1 VATSIGLGVQFTANA
16 SGMTKGLSQAEKT
29 IQQLGRQA
37 ADASKL
43 FDSFTGSSAAAGA
56 AQQQVATDLA
66 FLSSAFRTGQV
77 SAQEYAAELLA
88 ITQSAQTQAAAF
100 AEGARITEQTAT
112 AEERRTAQLERLGDL
127 LQQGAIDA
135 EVYGR
140 AVASSTAG
148 FDGTQAERFA
158 QALAPL
164 REQLQSGA
172 ISLQEFN
179 QQAGGVAD
187 AVSGSTSSAQRSAE
201 AILELKR
208 QLDAGAISIEEYRSQ
223 FAEIQAGNIS
233 STLSVE
239 VLGIREGISA
249 SDDLQAAIASL
260 KGTQIEA
267 ALQIAG
273 VESIDDLRQRFD
285 NVDGRQLDALL
296 QVLGVESLEQARQQ
310 LAAIDGTE
318 VLAQLSTAGFESI
331 EEAQSLIDSVEG
343 KDITLLAE
351 TLGVESIEQL
361 TAVINAVESRTVEF
375 NVDSNADET
384 AAQVKSLVDEQA
396 AYQQLL
402 SEAAR
407 ITQKYTSDE
416 ERRAAAIAKIEEV
429 NRAGVLSEEIY
440 ARAIEDA
447 SGAKE
452 EAIRIDQQRAADSAR
467 AAQIIEAN
475 LSSEERASRDYAA
488 SVAELDRLVAAGV
501 LTEADYAKAVEHAA
515 AAFAKATVAAA
526 RYEDAADGAGDAGV
540 LKFNELS
547 GVLSALPGPIGN
559 VAGRLSGLSSAGE
572 GLDRVFGGGLT
583 KGLASVST
591 QFTGLLTTT
600 NLALVGVAAFGAGAA
615 AVANGLVDLEDRV
628 ETLGNTAD
636 KLGVSFEFIQ
646 TIEEAGR
653 RSGVGIESVSSA
665 FGKLQKTLAGA
676 DEESKAATAA
686 LSKLGVSFS
695 DLENLSPQEQI
706 RLIGEKLQGI
716 EDPAKRTAA
725 AMQIFGKSGADLIP
739 FFNNLTPA
747 ADDIERLGRALTEI
761 DRGRIDDFGAGIDA
775 LGVATQ
781 GLGQTLLLPFVG
793 LGEGISKGAAE
804 FIAGVTAIVDPI
816 AQVLEPALTAIGV
829 TFEIFGVAIGTVGR
843 TLGAV
848 LEPVGAIFQGI
859 SVAVDPLL
867 EGATNLARSFSDI
880 AAGVTEFIVSSTPL
894 GVIADNI
901 GAIGDTVGRVAVII
915 GTAFSQV
922 GEYIGGLVARFGE
935 LVAQS
940 PLLESIGGII
950 SKVFGS
956 VSTVF
961 STISEAIGGVVG
973 RLLTIAEGF
982 LGIEQSAN
990 DAGEAAVV
998 ALEFT
1003 PPEGFADYE
1012 KAIQSSRT
1020 ALNAAIEES
1029 AQFGQAGFDAA
1040 LQFQTALE
1048 KLQAQ
1053 ADAGIL
1059 NETAYKAEVEKATEA
1074 YRSQISTIREAQKAE
1089 EEKLKAVERAADAVI
1104 AADQRRAD
1112 SFIQSQGLGG
1122 EDPRTKAAEDL
1133 LAITR
1138 QIDEAE
1144 AALVQARADSDRA
1157 AEQAAIKRLAILDQA
1172 EAAAQQ
1178 KVEFGFTTADAN
1190 KAIEDT
1196 RKTLDE
1202 VFTFD
1207 NFQLAPDAFTAA
1219 QAQLRELTQQLQDNT
1234 IDPETYKL
1242 AADALRSG
1250 FEDAVKDAEKL
1261 GELQLKYAEAAA
1273 EIDKERLD
1281 KLATVSQEPLKIE
1294 DVRTS
1299 GGASEFLRLA
1309 SGREDPAV
1317 EEYRKQLTKLD
1328 EIKKELAKVG
1338 GTVEMIGA

>member
-1 VATSIGLGVQFTANA
+1 MATSIGLGVQFTANA
-16 SGMTKGLSQAEKT
+16 NGMTKGLSQAEKA
-29 IQQLGRQA
+29 IQQLGRNA

-100 AEGARITEQTAT
+100 AEGAAITSQVAT
-112 AEERRTAQLERLGDL
+112 AEEKRAAKLQRLG
-127 LQQGAIDA
+127 
-135 EVYGR
+135 
-140 AVASSTAG
+140 
-148 FDGTQAERFA
+148 
-158 QALAPL
+158 
-164 REQLQSGA
+164 
-172 ISLQEFN
+172 
-179 QQAGGVAD
+179 
-187 AVSGSTSSAQRSAE
+187 
-201 AILELKR
+201 EL
-208 QLDAGAISIEEYRSQ
+208 
-223 FAEIQAGNIS
+223 
-233 STLSVE
+233 
-239 VLGIREGISA
+239 
-249 SDDLQAAIASL
+249 
-260 KGTQIEA
+260 
-267 ALQIAG
+267 
-273 VESIDDLRQRFD
+273 
-285 NVDGRQLDALL
+285 
-296 QVLGVESLEQARQQ
+296 
-310 LAAIDGTE
+310 
-318 VLAQLSTAGFESI
+318 LAQNVIS
-331 EEAQSLIDSVEG
+331 
-343 KDITLLAE
+343 
-351 TLGVESIEQL
+351 EQ
-361 TAVINAVESRTVEF
+361 TYA
-375 NVDSNADET
+375 
-384 AAQVKSLVDEQA
+384 
-396 AYQQLL
+396 
-402 SEAAR
+402 
-407 ITQKYTSDE
+407 
-416 ERRAAAIAKIEEV
+416 RAAA
-429 NRAGVLSEEIY
+429 
-440 ARAIEDA
+440 DA
-447 SGAKE
+447 SGA
-452 EAIRIDQQRAADSAR
+452 AQAAAD
-467 AAQIIEAN
+467 AAQA
-475 LSSEERASRDYAA
+475 SEQKRSKAMSDGAAVAA
-488 SVAELDRLVAAGV
+488 SVRTEQEKREAELQRLSGLLEQGAISEETYSRAVAVASGKSAASV
-501 LTEADYAKAVEHAA
+501 KDLTEEFKN
-515 AAFAKATVAAA
+515 ATK
-526 RYEDAADGAGDAGV
+526 AADGGT

-547 GVLSALPGPIGN
+547 GILSTLPGPIGN
-559 VAGRLSGLSSAGE
+559 VAGRLSGLASAGE
-572 GLDRVFGGGLT
+572 GMGRIFSGGLSQ
-583 KGLASVST
+583 GLSGIGASVA
-591 QFTGLLTTT
+591 GLVNPLT
-600 NLALVGVAAFGAGAA
+600 VGVAAVAAFGAGAS

-646 TIEEAGR
+646 TLEEAGR
-653 RSGVGIESVSSA
+653 RSGVGIETVSTA

-676 DEESKAATAA
+676 DEESKAATEA
-686 LSKLGVSFS
+686 LSKLGISFS
-695 DLENLSPQEQI
+695 DLENLSPEQQI
-706 RLIGEKLQGI
+706 RLIGEQLQGI

-747 ADDIERLGRALTEI
+747 ADDIERLGRALTEV

-793 LGEGISKGAAE
+793 LGEGISQGAAE
-804 FIAGVTAIVDPI
+804 FIAGVAAIVDPI
-816 AQVLEPALTAIGV
+816 AQVLEPALTAIGT

-859 SVAVDPLL
+859 GAAVDPLL
-867 EGATNLARSFSDI
+867 EGAAELARSFSDI
-880 AAGVTEFIVSSTPL
+880 AVGVTEFIVSSTPL
-894 GVIADNI
+894 GFVADNI
-901 GAIGDTVGRVAVII
+901 GAIGETVGRVAVII

-922 GEYIGGLVARFGE
+922 GEYVGGLVARFGE

-956 VSTVF
+956 VSAVF
-961 STISEAIGGVVG
+961 STIAEAIGGVVG

-1029 AQFGQAGFDAA
+1029 AQFGQAGFNAA
-1040 LQFQTALE
+1040 FQFQTALE
-1048 KLQAQ
+1048 SLKAQ
-1053 ADAGIL
+1053 ADKGIL

-1074 YRSQISTIREAQKAE
+1074 YKSQVDTIKEAQKAE

-1122 EDPRTKAAEDL
+1122 EDPRTKADEDL

-1144 AALVQARADSDRA
+1144 TAIVQARAAGDRA
-1157 AEQAAIKRLAILDQA
+1157 AEEAAIKRLAILDQA

-1178 KVEFGFTTADAN
+1178 KVEFGFTSADAN

>member
-1 VATSIGLGVQFTANA
+1 MATSIGLGVQFTANA
-16 SGMTKGLSQAEKT
+16 NGMTKGLSQAEKA

-100 AEGARITEQTAT
+100 AEGAAITSQVAT
-112 AEERRTAQLERLGDL
+112 AEEKRAAKLDRLSALLLE
-127 LQQGAIDA
+127 
-135 EVYGR
+135 
-140 AVASSTAG
+140 
-148 FDGTQAERFA
+148 
-158 QALAPL
+158 
-164 REQLQSGA
+164 GA
-172 ISLQEFN
+172 ISEETF
-179 QQAGGVAD
+179 ARA
-187 AVSGSTSSAQRSAE
+187 SREGSIAHAE
-201 AILELKR
+201 A
-208 QLDAGAISIEEYRSQ
+208 A
-223 FAEIQAGNIS
+223 QA
-233 STLSVE
+233 
-239 VLGIREGISA
+239 
-249 SDDLQAAIASL
+249 
-260 KGTQIEA
+260 
-267 ALQIAG
+267 
-273 VESIDDLRQRFD
+273 
-285 NVDGRQLDALL
+285 
-296 QVLGVESLEQARQQ
+296 
-310 LAAIDGTE
+310 
-318 VLAQLSTAGFESI
+318 
-331 EEAQSLIDSVEG
+331 EEAR
-343 KDITLLAE
+343 A
-351 TLGVESIEQL
+351 
-361 TAVINAVESRTVEF
+361 
-375 NVDSNADET
+375 
-384 AAQVKSLVDEQA
+384 KSLQ
-396 AYQQLL
+396 
-402 SEAAR
+402 
-407 ITQKYTSDE
+407 
-416 ERRAAAIAKIEEV
+416 
-429 NRAGVLSEEIY
+429 
-440 ARAIEDA
+440 
-447 SGAKE
+447 
-452 EAIRIDQQRAADSAR
+452 R
-467 AAQIIEAN
+467 AAQITQAN
-475 LSSEERASRDYAA
+475 LAPQQKYDAQA
-488 SVAELDRLVAAGV
+488 QELGEHLAAGRISQDTYNSA
-501 LTEADYAKAVEHAA
+501 LSKAATE
-515 AAFAKATVAAA
+515 FAKATL
-526 RYEDAADGAGDAGV
+526 AADKFGDATAAGGDGGT

-547 GVLSALPGPIGN
+547 GILSALPGPIGN
-559 VAGRLSGLSSAGE
+559 VAGRLSGLASAGE
-572 GLDRVFGGGLT
+572 GLGRIFSGGLSQ
-583 KGLASVST
+583 GLSGIGASVA
-591 QFTGLLTTT
+591 GLVNPMT
-600 NLALVGVAAFGAGAA
+600 VGVAAVAAFGAGTS
-615 AVANGLVDLEDRV
+615 AVANGLIDLEDRV

-646 TIEEAGR
+646 TLEEAGR
-653 RSGVGIESVSSA
+653 RSGVGIEFVSSA
-665 FGKLQKTLAGA
+665 FGRLQKTLAGA
-676 DEESKAATAA
+676 DEESKAATSA
-686 LSKLGVSFS
+686 LAKLGVSFS
-695 DLENLSPQEQI
+695 DLENISPQEQI

-793 LGEGISKGAAE
+793 LGEGIAQGAAE

-816 AQVLEPALTAIGV
+816 AQVLEPALTAIGT

-859 SVAVDPLL
+859 SDAVNPLL
-867 EGATNLARSFSDI
+867 EGAAELARSFSDI
-880 AAGVTEFIVSSTPL
+880 AVGVTEFIVSSTPI

-901 GAIGDTVGRVAVII
+901 GAIGETVGRVAVII

-922 GEYIGGLVARFGE
+922 GEYIGGLVGRFGE

-956 VSTVF
+956 VSAVF
-961 STISEAIGGVVG
+961 STIAEAIGGVVG

-1012 KAIQSSRT
+1012 KAIQSSRV

-1040 LQFQTALE
+1040 YQFQTALE
-1048 KLQAQ
+1048 RLKDQ
-1053 ADAGIL
+1053 ADKGIL
-1059 NETAYKAEVEKATEA
+1059 NETAYKTEVEKATEA
-1074 YRSQISTIREAQKAE
+1074 YKSQIGTIKEAQKAE

-1144 AALVQARADSDRA
+1144 TAIVQARADGDRA
-1157 AEQAAIKRLAILDQA
+1157 AEEAATKRLAILDQA

-1207 NFQLAPDAFTAA
+1207 NFQIAPDAFTAA
-1219 QAQLRELTQQLQDNT
+1219 QAQLRDLTQQLQDNT

-1250 FEDAVKDAEKL
+1250 FEDAVKDADKL

-1281 KLATVSQEPLKIE
+1281 KLAKVSQEPLKIE

-1338 GTVEMIGA
+1338 GTVEMIGT

>member
-16 SGMTKGLSQAEKT
+16 NGMTKGLSQAEKA

-100 AEGARITEQTAT
+100 AEGAAITSQVAT
-112 AEERRTAQLERLGDL
+112 AEEKRAAKLDRLSALLLE
-127 LQQGAIDA
+127 
-135 EVYGR
+135 
-140 AVASSTAG
+140 
-148 FDGTQAERFA
+148 
-158 QALAPL
+158 
-164 REQLQSGA
+164 GA
-172 ISLQEFN
+172 ISEETF
-179 QQAGGVAD
+179 ARA
-187 AVSGSTSSAQRSAE
+187 SREGSIAHAE
-201 AILELKR
+201 A
-208 QLDAGAISIEEYRSQ
+208 A
-223 FAEIQAGNIS
+223 QA
-233 STLSVE
+233 
-239 VLGIREGISA
+239 
-249 SDDLQAAIASL
+249 
-260 KGTQIEA
+260 
-267 ALQIAG
+267 
-273 VESIDDLRQRFD
+273 
-285 NVDGRQLDALL
+285 
-296 QVLGVESLEQARQQ
+296 
-310 LAAIDGTE
+310 
-318 VLAQLSTAGFESI
+318 
-331 EEAQSLIDSVEG
+331 EEAR
-343 KDITLLAE
+343 A
-351 TLGVESIEQL
+351 
-361 TAVINAVESRTVEF
+361 
-375 NVDSNADET
+375 
-384 AAQVKSLVDEQA
+384 KSLQ
-396 AYQQLL
+396 
-402 SEAAR
+402 
-407 ITQKYTSDE
+407 
-416 ERRAAAIAKIEEV
+416 
-429 NRAGVLSEEIY
+429 
-440 ARAIEDA
+440 
-447 SGAKE
+447 
-452 EAIRIDQQRAADSAR
+452 R
-467 AAQIIEAN
+467 AAQITQAN
-475 LSSEERASRDYAA
+475 LAPQQKYDAQA
-488 SVAELDRLVAAGV
+488 QELGEHLAAGRISQDTYNSA
-501 LTEADYAKAVEHAA
+501 LSKAATE
-515 AAFAKATVAAA
+515 FAKATL
-526 RYEDAADGAGDAGV
+526 AADKFGDATAAGGDGGT

-547 GVLSALPGPIGN
+547 GILSALPGPIGN
-559 VAGRLSGLSSAGE
+559 VAGRLSGLASAGE
-572 GLDRVFGGGLT
+572 GLGRIFSGGLSQ
-583 KGLASVST
+583 GLSGIGASVA
-591 QFTGLLTTT
+591 GLVNPMT
-600 NLALVGVAAFGAGAA
+600 VGVAAVAAFGAGTS
-615 AVANGLVDLEDRV
+615 AVANGLIDLEDRV

-646 TIEEAGR
+646 TLEEAGR
-653 RSGVGIESVSSA
+653 RSGVGIEFVSSA
-665 FGKLQKTLAGA
+665 FGRLQKTLAGA
-676 DEESKAATAA
+676 DEESKAATSA
-686 LSKLGVSFS
+686 LAKLGVSFS
-695 DLENLSPQEQI
+695 DLENISPQEQI

-793 LGEGISKGAAE
+793 LGEGIAQGAAE

-816 AQVLEPALTAIGV
+816 AQVLEPALTAIGT

-859 SVAVDPLL
+859 SDAVNPLL
-867 EGATNLARSFSDI
+867 EGAAELARSFSDI
-880 AAGVTEFIVSSTPL
+880 AVGVTEFIVSSTPI

-901 GAIGDTVGRVAVII
+901 GAIGETVGRVAVII

-922 GEYIGGLVARFGE
+922 GEYIGGLVGRFGE

-956 VSTVF
+956 VSAVF
-961 STISEAIGGVVG
+961 STIAEAIGGVVG

-1012 KAIQSSRT
+1012 KAIQSSRV

-1040 LQFQTALE
+1040 YQFQTALE
-1048 KLQAQ
+1048 RLKDQ
-1053 ADAGIL
+1053 ADKGIL
-1059 NETAYKAEVEKATEA
+1059 NETAYKTEVEKATEA
-1074 YRSQISTIREAQKAE
+1074 YKSQIGTIKEAQKAE

-1144 AALVQARADSDRA
+1144 TAIVQARADGDRA
-1157 AEQAAIKRLAILDQA
+1157 AEEAATKRLAILDQA

-1207 NFQLAPDAFTAA
+1207 NFQIAPDAFTAA
-1219 QAQLRELTQQLQDNT
+1219 QAQLRDLTQQLQDNT

-1250 FEDAVKDAEKL
+1250 FEDAVKDADKL

-1281 KLATVSQEPLKIE
+1281 KLAKVSQEPLKIE

-1338 GTVEMIGA
+1338 GTVEMIGT

>member
-1 VATSIGLGVQFTANA
+1 MATSIGLGVQFTANA
-16 SGMTKGLSQAEKT
+16 SGMTKGLSQAEKA

-56 AQQQVATDLA
+56 AQQQVATDMA
-66 FLSSAFRTGQV
+66 FLASAFKTGQI

-100 AEGARITEQTAT
+100 AEGAAITNQMAT
-112 AEERRTAQLERLGDL
+112 AEEKRAAKLDRLGQL
-127 LQQGAIDA
+127 LAQGAISEETFA
-135 EVYGR
+135 R
-140 AVASSTAG
+140 ASREGSSAHAAAS
-148 FDGTQAERFA
+148 QAEEARA
-158 QALAPL
+158 K
-164 REQLQSGA
+164 
-172 ISLQEFN
+172 SLQ
-179 QQAGGVAD
+179 
-187 AVSGSTSSAQRSAE
+187 
-201 AILELKR
+201 
-208 QLDAGAISIEEYRSQ
+208 
-223 FAEIQAGNIS
+223 
-233 STLSVE
+233 
-239 VLGIREGISA
+239 
-249 SDDLQAAIASL
+249 
-260 KGTQIEA
+260 
-267 ALQIAG
+267 
-273 VESIDDLRQRFD
+273 
-285 NVDGRQLDALL
+285 
-296 QVLGVESLEQARQQ
+296 
-310 LAAIDGTE
+310 
-318 VLAQLSTAGFESI
+318 
-331 EEAQSLIDSVEG
+331 
-343 KDITLLAE
+343 
-351 TLGVESIEQL
+351 
-361 TAVINAVESRTVEF
+361 
-375 NVDSNADET
+375 
-384 AAQVKSLVDEQA
+384 
-396 AYQQLL
+396 
-402 SEAAR
+402 
-407 ITQKYTSDE
+407 
-416 ERRAAAIAKIEEV
+416 
-429 NRAGVLSEEIY
+429 
-440 ARAIEDA
+440 
-447 SGAKE
+447 
-452 EAIRIDQQRAADSAR
+452 R
-467 AAQIIEAN
+467 AAQITQAN
-475 LSSEERASRDYAA
+475 ISPTQNYDNEVRELKEHLDAGRITQDTFNAA
-488 SVAELDRLVAAGV
+488 L
-501 LTEADYAKAVEHAA
+501 
-515 AAFAKATVAAA
+515 AKATASFTRAESAA
-526 RYEDAADGAGDAGV
+526 RGYDKAADAAGDGGT

-547 GVLSALPGPIGN
+547 GILSALPGPIGN

-572 GLDRVFGGGLT
+572 GLGRIFSGGLSQ
-583 KGLASVST
+583 GISGIGASVA
-591 QFTGLLTTT
+591 GLINPVT
-600 NLALVGVAAFGAGAA
+600 VGIAAVVGFGAAAA
-615 AVANGLVDLEDRV
+615 AVARGLVDLEDRV
-628 ETLGNTAD
+628 EKLGNTAD

-646 TIEEAGR
+646 TLEEAGN
-653 RSGVGIESVSSA
+653 RSGVSIESVSTA
-665 FGKLQKTLAGA
+665 FGKLQKVLAGA
-676 DEESKAATAA
+676 DEESKAATEA

-695 DLENLSPQEQI
+695 DLENLSPEEQI

-781 GLGQTLLLPFVG
+781 GLGQTLLLPFAG
-793 LGEGISKGAAE
+793 LGEGISQGAAE

-816 AQVLEPALTAIGV
+816 GQILEPALSAIGT

-859 SVAVDPLL
+859 GAAVDPLL
-867 EGATNLARSFSDI
+867 EGAAELARSFSDI
-880 AAGVTEFIVSSTPL
+880 AVGVTEFIVSSTPI

-901 GAIGDTVGRVAVII
+901 GAIGETVGRVAVII

-922 GEYIGGLVARFGE
+922 GEYIGGLIGRFGE

-940 PLLESIGGII
+940 PLLESIGNII
-950 SKVFGS
+950 GKVFGS
-956 VSTVF
+956 VSAVF
-961 STISEAIGGVVG
+961 STIAEAIGGVVG
-973 RLLTIAEGF
+973 RLLTIAENF

-990 DAGEAAVV
+990 DAGEAAAT

-1029 AQFGQAGFDAA
+1029 AQFGQAGFNAA
-1040 LQFQTALE
+1040 FQFQTALE
-1048 KLQAQ
+1048 NLQAQ
-1053 ADAGIL
+1053 AEAGIL

-1074 YRSQISTIREAQKAE
+1074 YKSQIDTIKEAQKAE
-1089 EEKLKAVERAADAVI
+1089 EEKLKAVERAADAAI

-1144 AALVQARADSDRA
+1144 TAIVEARAAGDRA
-1157 AEQAAIKRLAILDQA
+1157 AEEAAVKRLAILDQA
-1172 EAAAQQ
+1172 GAAAQQ
-1178 KVEFGFTTADAN
+1178 KVEFGFTSADAN

-1196 RKTLDE
+1196 RKTLDS

-1219 QAQLRELTQQLQDNT
+1219 QAQLQELTQQLQDNT

-1281 KLATVSQEPLKIE
+1281 KLAQVSQEPLKIQ
-1294 DVRTS
+1294 DIRTS
-1299 GGASEFLRLA
+1299 EGASEFLRLA
-1309 SGREDPAV
+1309 SGRQDPAV
-1317 EEYRKQLTKLD
+1317 EEYRKQLSKLD
-1328 EIKKELAKVG
+1328 EIRKEISKVG

>member
-16 SGMTKGLSQAEKT
+16 SGMTKGLSQAEKA
-29 IQQLGRQA
+29 IQQLGRNA

-100 AEGARITEQTAT
+100 AEGAAITSQVAT
-112 AEERRTAQLERLGDL
+112 AEEKRAAKLQRL
-127 LQQGAIDA
+127 A
-135 EVYGR
+135 E
-140 AVASSTAG
+140 
-148 FDGTQAERFA
+148 
-158 QALAPL
+158 L
-164 REQLQSGA
+164 
-172 ISLQEFN
+172 
-179 QQAGGVAD
+179 
-187 AVSGSTSSAQRSAE
+187 
-201 AILELKR
+201 
-208 QLDAGAISIEEYRSQ
+208 
-223 FAEIQAGNIS
+223 
-233 STLSVE
+233 
-239 VLGIREGISA
+239 
-249 SDDLQAAIASL
+249 
-260 KGTQIEA
+260 
-267 ALQIAG
+267 
-273 VESIDDLRQRFD
+273 
-285 NVDGRQLDALL
+285 
-296 QVLGVESLEQARQQ
+296 
-310 LAAIDGTE
+310 
-318 VLAQLSTAGFESI
+318 LAQNVIS
-331 EEAQSLIDSVEG
+331 
-343 KDITLLAE
+343 
-351 TLGVESIEQL
+351 EQ
-361 TAVINAVESRTVEF
+361 TYA
-375 NVDSNADET
+375 
-384 AAQVKSLVDEQA
+384 
-396 AYQQLL
+396 
-402 SEAAR
+402 
-407 ITQKYTSDE
+407 
-416 ERRAAAIAKIEEV
+416 RAAA
-429 NRAGVLSEEIY
+429 
-440 ARAIEDA
+440 DA
-447 SGAKE
+447 SGAAQAAADAAQASEQKRSKAIADGAAVAASVRTEQEKREAELQRLSGLLEQGAISE
-452 EAIRIDQQRAADSAR
+452 ETYSRAVAVASGAQAQAEVSEKQRAATLSEGVRLTEQYLTAEEKRAAKLDRLSALLAEGAISEETFARASREGSSAHAEAAQAEEARAKSLQR
-467 AAQIIEAN
+467 AAQITQAN
-475 LSSEERASRDYAA
+475 LGPQQKYDAQAQ
-488 SVAELDRLVAAGV
+488 ELGEHLAAGRISQDTYNSA
-501 LTEADYAKAVEHAA
+501 LSKAATE
-515 AAFAKATVAAA
+515 FAKATLAA
-526 RYEDAADGAGDAGV
+526 DKFGGSVDGAGDGGT

-572 GLDRVFGGGLT
+572 GLSKVFGSGAGLSGGLT
-583 KGLASVST
+583 NIGASVAGLVNPFTVGLA
-591 QFTGLLTTT
+591 
-600 NLALVGVAAFGAGAA
+600 AVAAFGAGAS
-615 AVANGLVDLEDRV
+615 AVASGLLSLEDRV

-646 TIEEAGR
+646 TLEEAGR

-686 LSKLGVSFS
+686 LAKLGVSFS

-706 RLIGEKLQGI
+706 RLVGEKLQGI

-761 DRGRIDDFGAGIDA
+761 DRGRIDDFGAGVDA

-816 AQVLEPALTAIGV
+816 AQVLEPALTNLGRLFEVAGILIGQAGKNIGAFLAPIAEIVQAISQSLKP
-829 TFEIFGVAIGTVGR
+829 FND
-843 TLGAV
+843 
-848 LEPVGAIFQGI
+848 GI
-859 SVAVDPLL
+859 VD
-867 EGATNLARSFSDI
+867 LARAAADLSGSFN
-880 AAGVTEFIVSSTPL
+880 EFLASSSVF

-990 DAGEAAVV
+990 DAGESAVV

-1040 LQFQTALE
+1040 YQFQTALE
-1048 KLQAQ
+1048 ELQAQ
-1053 ADAGIL
+1053 ADKGIL

-1074 YRSQISTIREAQKAE
+1074 YRSQIGTIKEAQKAE

-1144 AALVQARADSDRA
+1144 TAIVEARAAGDRA
-1157 AEQAAIKRLAILDQA
+1157 AEEAAVKRLAILDQA

-1178 KVEFGFTTADAN
+1178 QVQFGFTSADAN

-1196 RKTLDE
+1196 RKKLDE

-1219 QAQLRELTQQLQDNT
+1219 QKQLQDLTQQLQDNT

-1250 FEDAVKDAEKL
+1250 FEDAVKNAEKL

-1273 EIDKERLD
+1273 EIDQERLD
-1281 KLATVSQEPLKIE
+1281 KLAKVSQEPLKIE

-1299 GGASEFLRLA
+1299 AGASEFLRLA

>member
-16 SGMTKGLSQAEKT
+16 NGMTKGLSQAEKA

-56 AQQQVATDLA
+56 AQQQVATDMA
-66 FLSSAFRTGQV
+66 FLASAFKTGQI

-100 AEGARITEQTAT
+100 AEGAAITNQMAT
-112 AEERRTAQLERLGDL
+112 AEEKRASKLERLGQL
-127 LQQGAIDA
+127 LAQGAISEETFA
-135 EVYGR
+135 R
-140 AVASSTAG
+140 ASREGSSAHAAAS
-148 FDGTQAERFA
+148 QAEEARA
-158 QALAPL
+158 K
-164 REQLQSGA
+164 
-172 ISLQEFN
+172 SLQ
-179 QQAGGVAD
+179 
-187 AVSGSTSSAQRSAE
+187 
-201 AILELKR
+201 
-208 QLDAGAISIEEYRSQ
+208 
-223 FAEIQAGNIS
+223 
-233 STLSVE
+233 
-239 VLGIREGISA
+239 
-249 SDDLQAAIASL
+249 
-260 KGTQIEA
+260 
-267 ALQIAG
+267 
-273 VESIDDLRQRFD
+273 
-285 NVDGRQLDALL
+285 
-296 QVLGVESLEQARQQ
+296 
-310 LAAIDGTE
+310 
-318 VLAQLSTAGFESI
+318 
-331 EEAQSLIDSVEG
+331 
-343 KDITLLAE
+343 
-351 TLGVESIEQL
+351 
-361 TAVINAVESRTVEF
+361 
-375 NVDSNADET
+375 
-384 AAQVKSLVDEQA
+384 
-396 AYQQLL
+396 
-402 SEAAR
+402 
-407 ITQKYTSDE
+407 
-416 ERRAAAIAKIEEV
+416 
-429 NRAGVLSEEIY
+429 
-440 ARAIEDA
+440 
-447 SGAKE
+447 
-452 EAIRIDQQRAADSAR
+452 R
-467 AAQIIEAN
+467 AAQITQAN
-475 LSSEERASRDYAA
+475 ISPTQKYDQEVLELKEHLDAGRITQDTFNSALAKSTASFARAESAA
-488 SVAELDRLVAAGV
+488 RGYDKAADAAG
-501 LTEADYAKAVEHAA
+501 
-515 AAFAKATVAAA
+515 
-526 RYEDAADGAGDAGV
+526 DGGT

-547 GVLSALPGPIGN
+547 GILSALPGPIGN

-572 GLDRVFGGGLT
+572 GLGRIFSGGLSQ
-583 KGLASVST
+583 GISGIGASVA
-591 QFTGLLTTT
+591 GLINPVT
-600 NLALVGVAAFGAGAA
+600 VGIAAVVGFGAAAA
-615 AVANGLVDLEDRV
+615 AVARGLVDLEDRV
-628 ETLGNTAD
+628 EKLGNTAD

-646 TIEEAGR
+646 TLEEAGN
-653 RSGVGIESVSSA
+653 RSGVSIESVSTA
-665 FGKLQKTLAGA
+665 FGKLQKVLAGA
-676 DEESKAATAA
+676 DEESKAATEA

-695 DLENLSPQEQI
+695 DLENLSPEEQI

-781 GLGQTLLLPFVG
+781 GLGQTLLLPFAG
-793 LGEGISKGAAE
+793 LGEGISQGAAE
-804 FIAGVTAIVDPI
+804 FVAGVTAIVDPI
-816 AQVLEPALTAIGV
+816 GQILEPALSAIGT

-859 SVAVDPLL
+859 GSAVDPLL
-867 EGATNLARSFSDI
+867 EGAAELARSFSDI
-880 AAGVTEFIVSSTPL
+880 AVGVTEFIVSSTPL

-901 GAIGDTVGRVAVII
+901 GAIGETVGRVAVII

-922 GEYIGGLVARFGE
+922 GEYIGGLIARFGE

-940 PLLESIGGII
+940 PLLESIGNII
-950 SKVFGS
+950 GKVFGS
-956 VSTVF
+956 VSAVF
-961 STISEAIGGVVG
+961 STIAEAIGGVVG
-973 RLLTIAEGF
+973 RLLTIAENF

-990 DAGEAAVV
+990 DAGEAAAT

-1029 AQFGQAGFDAA
+1029 AQFGQAGFNAA
-1040 LQFQTALE
+1040 FQFQTALE
-1048 KLQAQ
+1048 SLQAQ
-1053 ADAGIL
+1053 AEAGIL

-1074 YRSQISTIREAQKAE
+1074 YRSQIDTIKEAQKAE

-1112 SFIQSQGLGG
+1112 SFIQAQGLGG

-1144 AALVQARADSDRA
+1144 TAIVEARAAGDRA
-1157 AEQAAIKRLAILDQA
+1157 AEEAAVKRLAILDQA

-1178 KVEFGFTTADAN
+1178 QVEFGFTSADAN

-1196 RKTLDE
+1196 RRSLDSA
-1202 VFTFD
+1202 FTFD

-1219 QAQLRELTQQLQDNT
+1219 QAQLQELTQQLEDGT

-1242 AADALRSG
+1242 AAEAVRSG

-1281 KLATVSQEPLKIE
+1281 KLAQVSQEPLKIQ
-1294 DVRTS
+1294 DIRTS
-1299 GGASEFLRLA
+1299 EGASEFLRLA
-1309 SGREDPAV
+1309 SGRQDPAV
-1317 EEYRKQLTKLD
+1317 EEYRKQLAKLD
-1328 EIKKELAKVG
+1328 EIRKEISKVG